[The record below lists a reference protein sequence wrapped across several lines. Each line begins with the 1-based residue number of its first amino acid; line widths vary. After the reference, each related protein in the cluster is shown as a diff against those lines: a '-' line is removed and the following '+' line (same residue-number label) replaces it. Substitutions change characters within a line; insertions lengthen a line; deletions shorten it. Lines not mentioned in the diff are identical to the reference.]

1 MARRTAMAKKMRN
14 DTTQSWWK
22 RTFSSKKESK
32 NEFDCLYQSVNDEVN
47 GVGVAYTRTGD
58 FSVMFEITNPVEQ
71 FCADID
77 AYYQASEAFKSIV
90 SILGEGYG
98 LQKQDIFYTTE
109 FSYQDRSGMKYL
121 ANAYMDYFTGRIV
134 REQKTFLIIT
144 QEVKRG
150 AFTMFDQKKWNEFWI
165 KIDKIKD
172 SLGAYGMSYHILNST
187 EIIEY
192 LTRFLAVEWKEGAF
206 SYDNFRVRENSIKIG
221 ERCMKMVDI
230 IDIDE
235 VILPAKIKPYSL
247 DGELPVDLFSF
258 LADVPGTECVIYTQ
272 SVIIPSQRKERAK
285 LSKNMNQKN
294 NFPDPA
300 NKLAAKDI
308 KDLMDDIA
316 LNNKSLVYCNFSV
329 MIVARGGEKE
339 LDVPYNFIERQFFN
353 RGVGISK
360 MAYNQLELFINSFPG
375 NEMMLQDYNRFICL
389 ADAVSCF
396 FFKEHLKGSEET
408 PVKVFYTDRNGKPI
422 AIDITGK
429 EGARKLTTN
438 SNFFSL
444 GPSGSGKSF
453 HMNSMVRQLYEQDTD
468 IIMVDTGNSY
478 EGLCESVKGKYI
490 TYTDENPITMNPFQI
505 TQQERNIE
513 KMNFLKSL
521 VLMIWKGADGELS
534 KQDSD
539 LIDHVL
545 NKYYDFYFTPF
556 EHFSEDE
563 RNDLKEM
570 MMIEAKGGD
579 MSSWQETAE
588 ERETRKKIH
597 DKVKKLEAMA
607 ENGEGG
613 EKTNAKQ
620 LIRTLLA
627 ENNLTITELDSPE
640 VRLEKMVERRIS
652 IYEQRMSAIRVDSLN
667 FNSFFEFSLQFIPIL
682 CEMNGI
688 EFGLKSY
695 RFALLKFYK
704 GGVLERTLN
713 DNMDKSLFDERFIVF
728 EIDSIKDDPTLFP
741 IVTLVIMDLFI
752 QKMRLKRC
760 RKALIIEEA
769 WKAISSPLMEEY
781 IKYLYKTVR
790 KFWGIIGLVTQEV
803 DDLISSPVVKKAI
816 LSNSEI
822 TILLD
827 QSKFKDVYG
836 DIASVLGLTEVDLR
850 KIWTINKLDNR
861 EGRSYFKE
869 VFIRRGSQSDVFGVE
884 ECPQSYMAYT
894 TERVEKDAL
903 QVYIKRYGSFEKGN
917 DRFCLDWE
925 KTTGRLSKADKFAS
939 YVNSTVNIYS
949 KEYGNAEKGMQKLM
963 KDWRNYEDVP
973 ITDSTQSAFVYQI
986 SKKKKVWEKWGN

>member
-429 EGARKLTTN
+429 EGTRKLTTN

-688 EFGLKSY
+688 EFGLKNY